1 MMRNLQSQRIIV
13 TFTGLLMFCM
23 LLTNIAQAETEAM
36 QPELFTVTYKL
47 TMGPLTLGET
57 TRRLYKNGD
66 GNYIYESF
74 SQATGYA
81 RWFTDSQLLEK
92 SEWVFNEQH
101 LRPIN
106 YSYDRT
112 SSKQERHVKLKFDW
126 DKMRVTNV
134 INNDSWSM
142 KIPMRT
148 LDKLLYHL
156 AVMYDLREGK
166 SALVYKVADGGT
178 LKTYEFSNLG
188 EETIK
193 TKFGNLNTVKLLL
206 PGKRDTTLW
215 YAKELGY
222 LPVRIVQI
230 EDGREL
236 DLNLESFTGLTL
248 QKNL

>member
-1 MMRNLQSQRIIV
+1 MPKQKSHRIIRP
-13 TFTGLLMFCM
+13 FAGLLMFCM
-23 LLTNIAQAETEAM
+23 LLANVAQAEAETT

-47 TMGPLTLGET
+47 NVGPLTLGET
-57 TRRLYKNGD
+57 TRKLYKNGD

-74 SQATGYA
+74 SQAIGYA
-81 RWFTDSQLLEK
+81 SWFTDSQLMEK
-92 SEWVFNEQH
+92 SEWVLNDKH

-106 YSYDRT
+106 YTYDRI
-112 SSKQERHVKLKFDW
+112 SSKRERHVKLKFDW
-126 DKMRVTNV
+126 NKMRVTNV
-134 INNDSWSM
+134 INNDPWTM
-142 KIPMRT
+142 AIPDGT

-166 SALVYKVADGGT
+166 SPLVYKVADGGT
-178 LKTYEFSNLG
+178 LKTVEFNNLG

-193 TKFGNLNTVKLLL
+193 TKFGQLNTVKLKL

-222 LPVRIVQI
+222 LPVRIVQE

-236 DLNLESFTGLTL
+236 DLKLDSFTGLEIQRTP
-248 QKNL
+248 